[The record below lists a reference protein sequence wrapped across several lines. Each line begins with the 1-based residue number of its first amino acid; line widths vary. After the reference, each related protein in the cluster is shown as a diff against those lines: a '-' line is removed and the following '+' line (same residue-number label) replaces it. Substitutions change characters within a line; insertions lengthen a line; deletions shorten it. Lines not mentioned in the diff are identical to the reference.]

1 MRGGTTTLYRHLAT
15 HSKVRAALNKEVHF
29 FDNNL
34 HKGERW
40 YRAFFPLRHAMSSN
54 AITGE
59 ATPYYL
65 FHPRVPESASEML
78 GDIRI
83 IALLRDPVERAFSHY
98 QWAFGRGQESL
109 SFEAALD
116 AEEERLL
123 GEQERL
129 MSDARYVSY
138 AHQHYSYQARGR
150 YAEQLDRWFA
160 RLDSQAIMVLKSEA
174 LFESPAST
182 MKEIQQFLEL
192 PHEELG
198 SLPHRNPS
206 MGGNLDG
213 RMTERL
219 RAYFRP
225 HNDRLCKLLG
235 WEQAW

>member
-1 MRGGTTTLYRHLAT
+1 
-15 HSKVRAALNKEVHF
+15 
-29 FDNNL
+29 
-34 HKGERW
+34 
-40 YRAFFPLRHAMSSN
+40 
-54 AITGE
+54 
-59 ATPYYL
+59 
-65 FHPRVPESASEML
+65 
-78 GDIRI
+78 
-83 IALLRDPVERAFSHY
+83 
-98 QWAFGRGQESL
+98 
-109 SFEAALD
+109 
-116 AEEERLL
+116 
-123 GEQERL
+123 
-129 MSDARYVSY
+129 MSDRRYVSY

-235 WEQAW
+235 WEEAW